1 MRSSRVFVITSALA
15 MAAAVSSVPVEIA
28 SAAPLSTTVVV
39 PSNGAT
45 VSGTQVVLDAIT
57 SSGVTQVQFEL
68 TGGTGSVVVTATP
81 TFYGWLTEWDSST
94 VANGTYSLQS
104 IATSSGGQTSTSPE
118 ISITVKIS

>member
-1 MRSSRVFVITSALA
+1 MRSSRVFVFTGVLA
-15 MAAAVSSVPVEIA
+15 VAAAVSSVPVEIA

-68 TGGTGSVVVTATP
+68 TRWNRLGCRHC
-81 TFYGWLTEWDSST
+81 
-94 VANGTYSLQS
+94 YSHVLRLVDRV
-104 IATSSGGQTSTSPE
+104 G
-118 ISITVKIS
+118 